1 MTDVMYFGGVEG
13 GATHSNL
20 VICDGTGQVL
30 GTASGPGTNH
40 WTLGIEGCANRIV
53 AMLKAAKINAG
64 LPVDKPLDSLG
75 LTLSGCE
82 QESSN
87 AELAARVKEIDAD
100 CARAIYVASDTAGS
114 LFTGA
119 PNGGMVLI
127 AGTGSNALLRTP
139 SGEQHGCGGWGFL
152 LGDEGSAYWIAHRA
166 VKTVFDDIDGLK
178 PSPHPIHNV
187 WEVIK
192 EHFEADTRA
201 DLLPHAY
208 KHFDK
213 PQFASVTVKLAKL
226 ANRGDSLSQH
236 LFAEAG
242 SALAAHIA
250 ALAHKATASRLR
262 VVCVGSVW
270 NSWDALKPGVLNEL
284 HSRRVK
290 LELDFVRLRVSSAM
304 GAVWLAA
311 KHVGFDLPRDDSAF
325 CSVFYTYAPDCTNGI
340 NGTNGS
346 NGVHGKCNGA
356 NGKHE
361 NVTCKVNG
369 NMNGVTMNGEVCGC
383 YHLPAVIC
391 QSSVIFSH
399 LTKMSITKRFSRIYF
414 NLKPVYNANYRCLSR
429 VVPIF
434 DSKNNWRGSNNGY
447 VSIFAIAAGVLG
459 YVGLKEK
466 LFAAEPIGNELKGRR
481 EKYNFIAD
489 VVKVS
494 APSVVYIEI
503 KDGRRLDLFSGQP
516 ITLSN
521 GSGFIVKEDGLILT
535 NAHVVVN
542 KPNAVV
548 SVRLM
553 DGSTHT
559 GFVEDVDMKSDLA
572 TLRIPVKGLPIMKLG
587 SSADIKPGE
596 WVVAMGSPL
605 ALSNTVTA
613 GVVSSTQRASEELGL
628 RGKDMVYIQT
638 DAPITF
644 GNSGGPLVNLDGEAI
659 GINSMKVTSGISF
672 AIPIDY
678 VKDFLAKRT
687 TKSPQ
692 VSRRYLGITMLSL
705 TPNILMELRMRNP
718 EMPSDIEHGI
728 LVWKVIIGSPA
739 YNGGLQP
746 GDIVTSINGIPVHS
760 AADIYMLLEKSSGN
774 LKVEAVRGRSRV
786 TLTVAPEYHG

>member
-1 MTDVMYFGGVEG
+1 MFFGGVEG

-20 VICDGTGQVL
+20 VICDQL
-30 GTASGPGTNH
+30 GRVVGRAEGPGTNH
-40 WTLGIEGCANRIV
+40 WTLGIEECARRII
-53 AMLKAAKINAG
+53 AMVQSAKEEAG
-64 LPVDKPLDSLG
+64 IPKDQPLDSLG

-87 AELAARVKEIDAD
+87 AELATRVREKDATAAKEI
-100 CARAIYVASDTAGS
+100 YVGSDTAGS

-119 PNGGMVLI
+119 TNGGMVLI

-139 SGEQHGCGGWGFL
+139 NGEQHGCGGWGYL
-152 LGDEGSAYWIAHRA
+152 LGDEGGAYWIAHKA
-166 VKTVFDDIDGLK
+166 VKTVFDDVDGLN
-178 PSPHPIHNV
+178 PSPYPTDRV
-187 WEVIK
+187 WEVIR
-192 EHFEADTRA
+192 EHFDADTRA

-213 PQFASVTVKLAKL
+213 SMFAGVTSKLSSL
-226 ANRGDSLSQH
+226 AYKGDELSRH
-236 LFAEAG
+236 LFSQAG
-242 SALAAHIA
+242 VTLASHVA
-250 ALAHKATASRLR
+250 ALAVHCETRRIR

-270 NSWDALKPGVLNEL
+270 KSWDILKPGFLKQL
-284 HSRRVK
+284 KHRKVK
-290 LELDFVRLRVSSAM
+290 TELELVTLRVSSAM
-304 GAVWLAA
+304 GAAWLAA
-311 KHVGFDLPRDDSAF
+311 KHVGFELPRDDTAF
-325 CSVFYTYAPDCTNGI
+325 CKVFYTYHPEEI
-340 NGTNGS
+340 
-346 NGVHGKCNGA
+346 
-356 NGKHE
+356 
-361 NVTCKVNG
+361 VNG
-369 NMNGVTMNGEVCGC
+369 NGNVVNGKTLNGKLNGNG
-383 YHLPAVIC
+383 I
-391 QSSVIFSH
+391 
-399 LTKMSITKRFSRIYF
+399 
-414 NLKPVYNANYRCLSR
+414 AN
-429 VVPIF
+429 V
-434 DSKNNWRGSNNGY
+434 
-447 VSIFAIAAGVLG
+447 AAGVIG
-459 YVGLKEK
+459 YISLKEK
-466 LFAAEPIGNELKGRR
+466 LLAATVINNDLKGRR
-481 EKYNFIAD
+481 EQFNFIAD
-489 VVKVS
+489 VVAVS

-516 ITLSN
+516 VTLSN

-542 KPNAVV
+542 KPNAIVN
-548 SVRLM
+548 VRLY
-553 DGSTHT
+553 DGSIHT
-559 GFVEDVDMKSDLA
+559 GFVEDVDLKSDLA
-572 TLRIPVKGLPIMKLG
+572 TLRIPVKGLPVMKLG
-587 SSADIKPGE
+587 SSSDIQPGE

-678 VKDFLAKRT
+678 VKEFLAKRT

-718 EMPSDIEHGI
+718 EMPTDIEHGI

-746 GDIVTSINGIPVHS
+746 GDIVTSINNKPVRTAS
-760 AADIYMLLEKSSGN
+760 DIYMLLENTSGS
-774 LKVEAVRGRSRV
+774 LRIEVVRGRQRIA
-786 TLTVAPEYHG
+786 LTVTPELH

>member
-1 MTDVMYFGGVEG
+1 MFFGGVEG

-20 VICDGTGQVL
+20 VICDATGRVV
-30 GTASGPGTNH
+30 GKAKGPGTNH
-40 WTLGIEGCANRIV
+40 WTLGIDECANRIIS
-53 AMLKAAKINAG
+53 MLKDAKEDACI
-64 LPVDKPLDSLG
+64 PVDQPLDSLG

-87 AELAARVKEIDAD
+87 AELAARVKEKDET

-127 AGTGSNALLRTP
+127 AGTGSNALIRTP
-139 SGEQHGCGGWGFL
+139 DGQQHGCGGWGYI
-152 LGDEGSAYWIAHRA
+152 LGDEGSAYWIAHKA
-166 VKTVFDDIDGLK
+166 VKTVFDDVDGLE
-178 PSPHPIHNV
+178 PSPYPTDRV
-187 WEVIK
+187 WEVIR

-213 PQFASVTVKLAKL
+213 SMFAGVTSKLASL
-226 ANRGDSLSQH
+226 AYNGDALSLH
-236 LFAEAG
+236 LFACAG
-242 SALAAHIA
+242 ATLAAHAA
-250 ALAHKATASRLR
+250 ALASRSTSKQIR

-270 NSWDALKPGVLNEL
+270 KSWDILKPGVLKEL
-284 HSRRVK
+284 ARRQVK
-290 LELDFVRLRVSSAM
+290 TELELVRLRVSSAM
-304 GAVWLAA
+304 GAAWLAA
-311 KHVGFDLPRDDSAF
+311 KHINYELPRDDSAF
-325 CSVFYTYAPDCTNGI
+325 CSVFYTYHPEGQANGNGTANGNGI
-340 NGTNGS
+340 A
-346 NGVHGKCNGA
+346 HA
-356 NGKHE
+356 NGLS
-361 NVTCKVNG
+361 NC
-369 NMNGVTMNGEVCGC
+369 GV
-383 YHLPAVIC
+383 LA
-391 QSSVIFSH
+391 
-399 LTKMSITKRFSRIYF
+399 
-414 NLKPVYNANYRCLSR
+414 A
-429 VVPIF
+429 
-434 DSKNNWRGSNNGY
+434 
-447 VSIFAIAAGVLG
+447 AAGVIG
-459 YVGLKEK
+459 YFSLKEK
-466 LFAAEPIGNELKGRR
+466 LFAATEFKGDLKGRR
-481 EKYNFIAD
+481 QKFNFIAD
-489 VVKVS
+489 VVAVS

-503 KDGRRLDLFSGQP
+503 KDSRRLDLFSGQP
-516 ITLSN
+516 VTLSN

-542 KPNAVV
+542 KPNAIVN
-548 SVRLM
+548 VRLM
-553 DGSTHT
+553 DGSIHT
-559 GFVEDVDMKSDLA
+559 GFVEDVDLKSDLA
-572 TLRIPVKGLPIMKLG
+572 TLRIPVKGLPTMKLG
-587 SSADIKPGE
+587 SSADIQPGE

-678 VKDFLAKRT
+678 VKEFLSKRK

-705 TPNILMELRMRNP
+705 TPNIVMELRMRNP

-746 GDIVTSINGIPVHS
+746 GDIVTSINGKPVRS
-760 AADIYMLLEKSSGN
+760 ASDIYQLLENTSGSLVIEIVRGRERLN
-774 LKVEAVRGRSRV
+774 LKV
-786 TLTVAPEYHG
+786 TPEMH

>member
-1 MTDVMYFGGVEG
+1 MFFGGIEG

-20 VICDGTGQVL
+20 VICDQL
-30 GTASGPGTNH
+30 GRVVGRAEGPGTNH
-40 WTLGIEGCANRIV
+40 WTLGIEECARRII
-53 AMLKAAKINAG
+53 AMVESAKEEAG
-64 LPVDKPLDSLG
+64 IPKDQPLDSLG

-87 AELAARVKEIDAD
+87 AELALRVKEKDSNA
-100 CARAIYVASDTAGS
+100 AKAIYVGSDTAGS

-119 PNGGMVLI
+119 TNGGMVLI

-139 SGEQHGCGGWGFL
+139 NGEQHGCGGWGYL
-152 LGDEGSAYWIAHRA
+152 LGDEGGAYWIAHKA
-166 VKTVFDDIDGLK
+166 VKTVFDDVDGLN
-178 PSPHPIHNV
+178 PSPYPTDRV
-187 WEVIK
+187 WEVIR
-192 EHFEADTRA
+192 EHFDADTRA

-213 PQFASVTVKLAKL
+213 SMFAGVTSKLSSL
-226 ANRGDSLSQH
+226 AYKGDELSRH
-236 LFAEAG
+236 LFSQAG
-242 SALAAHIA
+242 VTLASHVA
-250 ALAHKATASRLR
+250 ALAVHCETRRIR

-270 NSWDALKPGVLNEL
+270 KSWDILKPGFLKQL
-284 HSRRVK
+284 KFRKVK
-290 LELDFVRLRVSSAM
+290 TELELVTLRVSSAM
-304 GAVWLAA
+304 GAAWLAA
-311 KHVGFDLPRDDSAF
+311 KHVGFELPRDDTAF
-325 CSVFYTYAPDCTNGI
+325 CKVFYTYHPEEI
-340 NGTNGS
+340 
-346 NGVHGKCNGA
+346 
-356 NGKHE
+356 
-361 NVTCKVNG
+361 VNG
-369 NMNGVTMNGEVCGC
+369 NGNIVNGKINGKLNGNG
-383 YHLPAVIC
+383 I
-391 QSSVIFSH
+391 
-399 LTKMSITKRFSRIYF
+399 
-414 NLKPVYNANYRCLSR
+414 AN
-429 VVPIF
+429 V
-434 DSKNNWRGSNNGY
+434 
-447 VSIFAIAAGVLG
+447 AAGVIG
-459 YVGLKEK
+459 YISLKEK
-466 LFAAEPIGNELKGRR
+466 LLAATVINNDLKGRR
-481 EKYNFIAD
+481 EQFNFIAD
-489 VVKVS
+489 VVAVS

-516 ITLSN
+516 VTLSN

-542 KPNAVV
+542 KPNAIVN
-548 SVRLM
+548 VRLY
-553 DGSTHT
+553 DGSIHT
-559 GFVEDVDMKSDLA
+559 GFVEDVDLKSDLA
-572 TLRIPVKGLPIMKLG
+572 TLRIPVKGLPVMKLG
-587 SSADIKPGE
+587 SSSDIQPGE

-678 VKDFLAKRT
+678 VKEFLAKRT

-718 EMPSDIEHGI
+718 EMPTDIEHGI

-746 GDIVTSINGIPVHS
+746 GDIVTSINNKPVRTAS
-760 AADIYMLLEKSSGN
+760 DIYMLLENTSGS
-774 LKVEAVRGRSRV
+774 LRIEVVRGRQRIA
-786 TLTVAPEYHG
+786 LTVTPELH

>member
-1 MTDVMYFGGVEG
+1 MSDIKLFGGVEG

-20 VICDGTGQVL
+20 IICDGTGKVV
-30 GTASGPGTNH
+30 GTAKGQGTNH
-40 WTLGIEGCANRIV
+40 WTLGIDGCADRILEMV
-53 AMLKAAKINAG
+53 REAKENAG
-64 LPVDKPLDSLG
+64 IPQDKPLDSLG

-87 AELAARVKEIDAD
+87 AELATCVKKKNGN

-119 PNGGMVLI
+119 PGGGMVVI
-127 AGTGSNALLRTP
+127 A
-139 SGEQHGCGGWGFL
+139 
-152 LGDEGSAYWIAHRA
+152 AYWIAHRA
-166 VKTVFDDIDGLK
+166 VKAVFDDIDGLN
-178 PSPHPIHNV
+178 PSPYSIHNV
-187 WEVIK
+187 WEVIR
-192 EHFEADTRA
+192 EHFNADTRA

-213 PQFASVTVKLAKL
+213 PLFAGVTVKLAKL
-226 ANRGDSLSQH
+226 AYQGDQLSSH
-236 LFAEAG
+236 IFAEAG
-242 SALAAHIA
+242 QTLAAHIV
-250 ALAHKATASRLR
+250 ALAQRTTINRLR

-270 NSWDALKPGVLNEL
+270 KSWEILKPGFLKEL
-284 HSRRVK
+284 ARRQLTTE
-290 LELDFVRLRVSSAM
+290 LELVRLRVSSAM
-304 GAVWLAA
+304 GAAWLAA
-311 KHVGFDLPRDDSAF
+311 KHVGYDLPRDDSAF
-325 CSVFYTYAPDCTNGI
+325 CSVFYTYNSENINSTNGV
-340 NGTNGS
+340 N
-346 NGVHGKCNGA
+346 A
-356 NGKHE
+356 
-361 NVTCKVNG
+361 VNG
-369 NMNGVTMNGEVCGC
+369 ILGNG
-383 YHLPAVIC
+383 L
-391 QSSVIFSH
+391 
-399 LTKMSITKRFSRIYF
+399 
-414 NLKPVYNANYRCLSR
+414 
-429 VVPIF
+429 
-434 DSKNNWRGSNNGY
+434 
-447 VSIFAIAAGVLG
+447 LG
-459 YVGLKEK
+459 YISIKEK
-466 LFAAEPIGNELKGRR
+466 LFAATVVKNDLKGRR

-489 VVKVS
+489 VVAVS

-503 KDGRRLDLFSGQP
+503 KDGRRLDLFSGHP

-559 GFVEDVDMKSDLA
+559 GFVEDVDLKSDLA

-587 SSADIKPGE
+587 SSSDIKPGE

-678 VKDFLAKRT
+678 VKEFLEKRK

-705 TPNILMELRMRNP
+705 SPNILMELRMRNP
-718 EMPSDIEHGI
+718 EMPRDIEHGI

-746 GDIVTSINGIPVHS
+746 GDIVTSINGSPVHS
-760 AADIYMLLEKSSGN
+760 ATDIYTLLEKSSGS
-774 LKVEAVRGRSRV
+774 LKIDVVRGRERI
-786 TLTVAPEYHG
+786 TLTIVPEYHG